1 MLRSIKG
8 KVTSISSRI
17 TVRVRFSETD
27 AMGVVWHGSYMHFME
42 DARAAFGQEH
52 KLGFQEAMVTGL
64 WAPVVNVRLD
74 YKQSLYYGD
83 GVEVEIRFVDT
94 PAAKLVFAYTIRNL
108 RTGQVAAE
116 AESTQVFIR
125 QSDRQL
131 ILSVPDFL
139 QEWKK
144 GKGLCAGCI

>member
-8 KVTSISSRI
+8 KVTTISSRI
-17 TVRVRFSETD
+17 SVRIRFSETD

-64 WAPVVNVRLD
+64 WAPVV
-74 YKQSLYYGD
+74 K
-83 GVEVEIRFVDT
+83 VEIRFVDT

-139 QEWKK
+139 LEWKK
-144 GKGLCAGCI
+144 GKGL